1 MKKKLSLAF
10 LFLVSIIATFFIGN
24 SLQKEKLAAAD
35 QVIDSISADL
45 DVANEVISVL
55 KTENISHLES
65 IKKLK
70 YQLEEQEVKFIIM
83 RNKNMKK
90 VRLSTTYGDI
100 IVALDFENAPISSE
114 NFINY
119 INDGFYNDTIFHR
132 VISGFMIQG
141 GGHLEDMTPKDDKL
155 DPIRNEANN
164 GLRNDRGTI
173 AMARTQDPHSATSQF
188 FINHKDN
195 EFLNFTTDQFDQGWG
210 YAVFGKVTEG
220 FDVLD
225 KIAEVKTTTVQGYQ
239 DVPVE
244 TIKILEAEVID

>member
-1 MKKKLSLAF
+1 MKKKFSLAF
-10 LFLVSIIATFFIGN
+10 LFLVSIIASFFIGN